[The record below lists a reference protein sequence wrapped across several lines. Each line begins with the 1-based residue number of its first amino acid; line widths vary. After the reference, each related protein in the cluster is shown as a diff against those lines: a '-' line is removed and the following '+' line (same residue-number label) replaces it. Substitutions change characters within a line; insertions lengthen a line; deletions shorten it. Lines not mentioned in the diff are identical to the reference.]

1 MNQALHPIETI
12 NWCIYALFIQDQER
26 IKKDCTMSFKPREG
40 NLAQSLGG
48 YLWAVSS
55 LVGKRCKSDASRKP
69 ISNR

>member
-26 IKKDCTMSFKPREG
+26 IKKGLHYEFKPREG

-48 YLWAVSS
+48 YLWQ
-55 LVGKRCKSDASRKP
+55 LVPWWGEDA
-69 ISNR
+69 N